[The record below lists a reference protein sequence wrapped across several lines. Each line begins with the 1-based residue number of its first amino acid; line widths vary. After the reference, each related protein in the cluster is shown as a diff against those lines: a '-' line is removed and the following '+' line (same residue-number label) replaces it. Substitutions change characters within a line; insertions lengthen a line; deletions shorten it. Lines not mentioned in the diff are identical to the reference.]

1 MKLREFT
8 LAGILALGTVLVAA
22 LAAAQRPGK
31 IARVGYLGSDS
42 APTPATPNLSLQAFR
57 QGLGELGYVDGRDV
71 IIETRWA
78 EGRIEQLPALAAELV
93 GLRVDVIVGVG
104 AVVVRAAKSATTTLP
119 IVMAVVIDPVEAGLV
134 ASLERPGGNITGLTT
149 FDPQEAGKKL
159 ELLKEVLPGLERVAL
174 LADQDIRDRPLKAHE
189 DQARALGLHPQG
201 LKLAGANPDLE
212 RVFEAMTR
220 ERANALLVLEQP
232 ATVATGGHGADSPT
246 WKMGARPRMMSH
258 GLQNEEPCMKCHVD
272 KRGPFV
278 FEHAAVRVDG
288 CSSCHVPHGS
298 MNARLLKRPQVF
310 TMCLECHNGAG
321 NFGRQADG
329 IILTPSS
336 HNMTDPKFQNCTL
349 CHTRIHGSNSNAS
362 FLR

>member
-8 LAGILALGTVLVAA
+8 LAGILALGAVLVAA
-22 LAAAQRPGK
+22 LAAAQQPGK

-57 QGLGELGYVDGRDV
+57 QGLGELGYVDGRNV

-104 AVVVRAAKSATTTLP
+104 AVVVRAAKSATTTIP

-189 DQARALGLHPQG
+189 DQARALGLHPQS

-232 ATVATGGHGADSPT
+232 ATVAHRRRIAEMAVKHRLPTLFARASVDAGGLIGYGTSLAEASQ
-246 WKMGARPRMMSH
+246 RMAMY
-258 GLQNEEPCMKCHVD
+258 VD
-272 KRGPFV
+272 KILKGAKPRDLPV
-278 FEHAAVRVDG
+278 EVVVRHELV
-288 CSSCHVPHGS
+288 V
-298 MNARLLKRPQVF
+298 NVRTAREIGVTIPPEVLKRANQ
-310 TMCLECHNGAG
+310 TI
-321 NFGRQADG
+321 Q
-329 IILTPSS
+329 
-336 HNMTDPKFQNCTL
+336 
-349 CHTRIHGSNSNAS
+349 
-362 FLR
+362 